1 MTTYRA
7 LTEKAGEALNAA
19 ATNITASQD
28 PDLLHVVRG
37 QHAAG
42 ATWALASAQVAATLA
57 IAEALT
63 DLTTAVRH
71 LEGTMQ
77 A

>member
-1 MTTYRA
+1 MPTYRY
-7 LTEKAGEALNAA
+7 LTAKAGEALTAA
-19 ATNITASQD
+19 GESITAYQAD
-28 PDLLHVVRG
+28 PGPLD
-37 QHAAG
+37 HAC

-71 LEGTMQ
+71 LEGSMQ